1 MGGALTDGT
10 GIGATFTVRM
20 ILTLPMCLV
29 STVMHMRC
37 QLKISTVLDVFILSC
52 GEAWVLLERL
62 VKIVFRH
69 ISWKAM

>member
-10 GIGATFTVRM
+10 GIGATFTVRL

-52 GEAWVLLERL
+52 VEAWVLPKCL
-62 VKIVFRH
+62 VKVVL
-69 ISWKAM
+69 KQC